1 MTQRTITH
9 TLLASAAAMVC
20 WGAQAQGVSDDVVK
34 IAVLSDMSSLYA
46 DTAGKGSV
54 EAAKMAIADFGG
66 TVLGKKIELVFA
78 DHQNKADVA
87 ATKARQWFDSDGVDM
102 IMNMNNSAVAIA
114 VNGLARERNKMIMN
128 TGAVSPALTNEHC
141 GATLVHYTYDIY
153 AMSNAAVK
161 GVLAQGKK
169 DWFIISVDYAAG
181 KAMASTAT
189 DFIEAGGGK
198 VVGQVAHPLNGSDFS
213 SYVTQAMASK
223 AQVVAL
229 ANATNDTVNT
239 IKAAYD
245 FGLNKNQV
253 LVPQL
258 MFINDVHGLGLKY
271 AQGMTFTTAFYWD
284 RTPESRAWAKRYFE
298 RMKKMPSMVQ
308 AGDYSAV
315 MTYLQ
320 AIKEA
325 GTDDGQAVAKQLKTM
340 KINDVF
346 SQNGYVREDGRMVH
360 DMYVVQVKKPEESK
374 APWDY
379 YKMVSTIPG
388 DQAYRPLSKSTCSL
402 VKKS

>member
-1 MTQRTITH
+1 MKKSMVA
-9 TLLASAAAMVC
+9 LASMFACLGA
-20 WGAQAQGVSDDVVK
+20 AQAQGISGDVVK
-34 IAVLSDMSSLYA
+34 IGVLSDMSSLYA

-54 EAAKMAIADFGG
+54 ESARMAIADFGG
-66 TVLGKKIELVFA
+66 TVLGKKVELVFA

-87 ATKARQWFDSDGVDM
+87 STKAREWFDKEGVDM

-114 VNGLARERNKMIMN
+114 VNGLARERNKTIMN
-128 TGAVSPALTNEHC
+128 TGAVSTALTNEHC
-141 GATLVHYTYDIY
+141 GPTLVHYTYDTY
-153 AMSNAAVK
+153 AMTNAAVK

-189 DFIEAGGGK
+189 EFVDAGGGK
-198 VVGQVAHPLNGSDFS
+198 IVGQVAHPLNASDFS
-213 SYVTQAMASK
+213 SYVTQAAASK
-223 AQVVAL
+223 AQVVTL

-245 FGLNKNQV
+245 FGLTKNQI

-258 MFINDVHGLGLKY
+258 MFINDIHGLGLKY
-271 AQGMTFTTAFYWD
+271 GQGMTFATAFYWD
-284 RTPESRAWAKRYFE
+284 RTPESRAWAQRYFE

-320 AIKEA
+320 AVKDA
-325 GTDDGQAVAKQLKTM
+325 GSDDGLAVAAQMKKM

-379 YKMVSTIPG
+379 YKVLSTIPG
-388 DQAYRPLSKSTCSL
+388 DEAFRPLSKSTCSL

>member
-1 MTQRTITH
+1 MKKSMVA
-9 TLLASAAAMVC
+9 LASMFACLGA
-20 WGAQAQGVSDDVVK
+20 AQAQGISGDVVK
-34 IAVLSDMSSLYA
+34 IGVLSDMSSLYA

-54 EAAKMAIADFGG
+54 ESARMAIADFGG
-66 TVLGKKIELVFA
+66 TVLGKKVELVFA

-87 ATKARQWFDSDGVDM
+87 STKAREWFDKEGVDM

-114 VNGLARERNKMIMN
+114 VNGLARERNKTIMN
-128 TGAVSPALTNEHC
+128 TGAVSTALTNEHC
-141 GATLVHYTYDIY
+141 GPTLVHYTYDTY
-153 AMSNAAVK
+153 AMTNAAVK

-189 DFIEAGGGK
+189 EFVDAGGGK
-198 VVGQVAHPLNGSDFS
+198 IVGQVAHPLNASDFS
-213 SYVTQAMASK
+213 SYVTQAAASK
-223 AQVVAL
+223 AQVVTL

-245 FGLNKNQV
+245 FGLTKNQI

-258 MFINDVHGLGLKY
+258 MFINDIHGLGLKY
-271 AQGMTFTTAFYWD
+271 GQGMTFATAFYWD
-284 RTPESRAWAKRYFE
+284 RTPESRAWAQRYFE

-320 AIKEA
+320 AVKDA
-325 GTDDGQAVAKQLKTM
+325 GSDDGLAVAAQMKKM
-340 KINDVF
+340 KINDAF

-379 YKMVSTIPG
+379 FKVVRKIP
-388 DQAYRPLSKSTCSL
+388 AAEIIAPLSESKCSL
-402 VKKS
+402 VKK